1 MPRLRQVSP
10 NSPGWTRRRAGRGF
24 VYLDEDGARLST
36 DGALRCRQL
45 VIPPAWNE
53 VWICPVDNG
62 HIQAV
67 GTDDAGR
74 RQYLYHPKWRELRD
88 KNKHDR
94 VLTVAARL
102 PDARRKVAR
111 HLALDGMPRERA
123 LAAAFRLLDLGFFRI
138 GGEAYAEQNGSY
150 GLATIEKQHV
160 RIDKSSVV
168 FEYVAKS
175 GKERLIALADEP
187 VRDAIEILRRRRGGG
202 PELLAYQDGRQWRD
216 VTSTD
221 INAYVKEVV
230 GDDVSA
236 KDFRTWHG
244 TVLAAVALAGEN
256 DTSASTAARK
266 RAVARAMREVS
277 EYLGNTPTVARASY
291 VDPRVIDLF
300 EDGITISPGLR
311 VVREDISLGDGATHG
326 RVEQAVLDLLQTAPI
341 SLQRARRSRSGRVRP
356 RLRSTQSRPMPEPV
370 AATG

>member
-1 MPRLRQVSP
+1 MPRLRTVSP
-10 NSPGWTRRRAGRGF
+10 NSPGWTRRRSGKGF
-24 VYLDEDGARLST
+24 VYLDEDGDRLAT
-36 DGALRCRQL
+36 EAALRCRQL

-74 RQYLYHPKWRELRD
+74 RQYIYHGKWREQRD
-88 KNKHDR
+88 KTKHDR
-94 VLTVAARL
+94 VLIVAARL
-102 PDARRKVAR
+102 PKARRQVAE
-111 HLALDGMPRERA
+111 HLGLDGMPRQRA

-138 GGEAYAEQNGSY
+138 GGETYAEENGSY
-150 GLATIEKQHV
+150 GLATIEKKHV
-160 RIDKSSVV
+160 RIEEGSVV
-168 FEYVAKS
+168 FDYVAKS

-187 VRDAIEILRRRRGGG
+187 VRDAIEVLRSRRGGG
-202 PELLAYQDGRQWRD
+202 RELLAYREGSRWRN

-221 INAYVKEVV
+221 INGYVKDIV

-256 DTSASTAARK
+256 DKSESKTARK
-266 RAVARAMREVS
+266 RAVASAMREVAD
-277 EYLGNTPTVARASY
+277 YLGNTPTVARASY

-300 EDGITISPGLR
+300 EDGITISPALR
-311 VVREDISLGDGATHG
+311 LVREDVSLGDGATHG
-326 RVEQAVLDLLQTAPI
+326 RIERAVLDLLQTPPEA
-341 SLQRARRSRSGRVRP
+341 LQRAKRRKSDGRR
-356 RLRSTQSRPMPEPV
+356 R
-370 AATG
+370 